1 MIAKG
6 TAHNNGA
13 KLARYMTTGKEGE
26 RAELWQLRGFAADN
40 IKDAF
45 RDVHVMAEGTRCEQP
60 FFHVQVRNREGE
72 TLTREQ
78 FEYAA
83 DRIERMLGLTG
94 QPRAIT
100 FHTYQHNNDQHMHV
114 AWSRIDQDTLKAIPL
129 PFFKDRLKKIS
140 RELELHFGLE
150 PVTSERRGPIK
161 YAPTRAEEEQSRRL
175 GVDIHEIRNTIRDCY
190 DRSDCGR
197 SFEAGLA
204 QEGLLLAQGDRRDY
218 VVIDPQGG
226 MHALGKRILGVSA
239 SQIRERLSDV
249 AREHLPTVEQVRTHL
264 AEQQRDRQGQRP
276 EPLPDPHRDE
286 LKWQDAL
293 AKAAI
298 EKEKTERKFVGPGQ
312 GQKREQDGREKEK
325 WPVKPPEPER
335 VWTTFEEAKKEATN
349 DARPEKLRGPAA
361 EIWKAWTS
369 SDNAKAYR
377 DALDEKSIALAIV
390 TKDEAARSEK
400 EAALAKA
407 NGAYAPRYREGEI
420 VVVTKPGLL
429 RHRDGEYVEPSRV
442 HRIDQN
448 LAQKFILPF
457 DKSQMR
463 GIDAT
468 KQALQERAQQRSF
481 DRQVNRFNNALKQRG
496 APKSIGQDIKV
507 PPRTIDRSALRTVGK
522 LFDVFSSGFE
532 SIFTP
537 IETPEQK
544 QDAAQAKREREA
556 EAADRIDLYRNLT
569 DREHE
574 RQQQREREAARP
586 RDRGGRDR

>member
-1 MIAKG
+1 M
-6 TAHNNGA
+6 
-13 KLARYMTTGKEGE
+13 
-26 RAELWQLRGFAADN
+26 
-40 IKDAF
+40 
-45 RDVHVMAEGTRCEQP
+45 
-60 FFHVQVRNREGE
+60 
-72 TLTREQ
+72 
-78 FEYAA
+78 
-83 DRIERMLGLTG
+83 
-94 QPRAIT
+94 
-100 FHTYQHNNDQHMHV
+100 
-114 AWSRIDQDTLKAIPL
+114 
-129 PFFKDRLKKIS
+129 
-140 RELELHFGLE
+140 
-150 PVTSERRGPIK
+150 
-161 YAPTRAEEEQSRRL
+161 
-175 GVDIHEIRNTIRDCY
+175 
-190 DRSDCGR
+190 
-197 SFEAGLA
+197 
-204 QEGLLLAQGDRRDY
+204 
-218 VVIDPQGG
+218 
-226 MHALGKRILGVSA
+226 
-239 SQIRERLSDV
+239 
-249 AREHLPTVEQVRTHL
+249 
-264 AEQQRDRQGQRP
+264 
-276 EPLPDPHRDE
+276 
-286 LKWQDAL
+286 
-293 AKAAI
+293 
-298 EKEKTERKFVGPGQ
+298 
-312 GQKREQDGREKEK
+312 
-325 WPVKPPEPER
+325 
-335 VWTTFEEAKKEATN
+335 
-349 DARPEKLRGPAA
+349 
-361 EIWKAWTS
+361 
-369 SDNAKAYR
+369 
-377 DALDEKSIALAIV
+377 
-390 TKDEAARSEK
+390 
-400 EAALAKA
+400 AKA